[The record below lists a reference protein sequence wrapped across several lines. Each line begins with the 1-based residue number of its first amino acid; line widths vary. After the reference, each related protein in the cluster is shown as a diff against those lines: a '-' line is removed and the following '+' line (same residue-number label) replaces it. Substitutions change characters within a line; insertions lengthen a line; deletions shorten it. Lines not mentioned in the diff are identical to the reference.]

1 MTAELYGGPRDGA
14 IVKTGLHVT
23 LHSGSYIEI
32 PFRCPVPS
40 LFQNAATAVPV
51 STEALAVYE
60 VVLGWKRH
68 GRQMFRYVAWR
79 KP

>member
-1 MTAELYGGPRDGA
+1 MTAELWAGPRDGA
-14 IVKTGLHVT
+14 VLRTGVKMT
-23 LHSGSYIEI
+23 LREGAYIEV
-32 PFRCPVPS
+32 PFRCPIPG
-40 LFQNAATAVPV
+40 AVSV
-51 STEALAVYE
+51 TTEALAVYE